1 MDEQVQ
7 EPRRRWSLRR
17 RIAAGLL
24 LFALVALAI
33 LWTQR
38 EPIAAGFID
47 RELARRGVPASYEV
61 ARIGLHTQ
69 RLVDLVIGDPAEP
82 DLTADLVE
90 VELGYG
96 FTGPTIEKITARGV
110 RLNGRIIGGKV
121 SFGDI
126 DKLLPPP
133 TGKPFALPDQMVE
146 VEDVTVRLDTPWG
159 RIGFALRGEGN
170 LSDGFQG
177 RVAAASSQLAFPGC
191 TVTRLRANVAVSVTD
206 RRPSVEGP
214 VSAARLLCAQA
225 ELDLLQ
231 PRALVDASFAE
242 SLHSWIG
249 EAEGRTRLARFGEN
263 RAAGVSGTISFSGSA
278 AQTEGSVEV
287 AVADGRIAGFLTDRV
302 TLDARYAASLDSGRV
317 SLRGDIAARG
327 ASVGPGYLAPVI
339 NALAAAQ
346 GTPVGPIGVALA
358 EAVRRAASGFD
369 GQAEIRLVTGF
380 GSDAVRIERLR
391 ATSRSGARL
400 ALQGGDGFTYYAGR
414 GLVRMNG
421 ELALSG
427 GGFPGVRLSLSQ
439 PTADAPLSGIA
450 RIEPMQVGN
459 TRLVL
464 APISFGAADGGGTSF
479 QTIALVDGPFSDGR
493 VLDLTVPIRGRI
505 GSGGGFAISESCVTA
520 SFSLLEVA
528 GLRLERA
535 RLPLCPAGRAMLWS
549 GPGGGVRGGIEIR
562 SPRLQGRL
570 GSSPISLAA
579 SRVVVDF
586 ADPGFTSSDV
596 AVRLGQP
603 DFVSRLDLAS
613 LSGRFTDEGVVGRFT
628 GADGQ
633 IGTVPLLISEGS
645 GRWSILGGDLAVDGS
660 LTVSDAADLPRFYP
674 LVSNDFHLTLEDSV
688 INATGTLTDPE
699 TGTRVT
705 DVAIV
710 HGLDAG
716 AGNALLDVPGIT
728 FTEEY
733 QPEELTRLTTGVVA
747 LVRGT
752 VTGQGRIAWDPQG
765 TTSTGTFSTADMD
778 LAAPFGPVNGLTTT
792 IEFTDLLNLVSAPA
806 QTATVELVQTGID
819 VVDGTI
825 RYQLLPGLR
834 VKVESGRW
842 PFAGGVLALE
852 ETVLDFSQESAKA
865 LTFRVIGME
874 AANFVQ
880 QMEFSNISA
889 TGTFDG
895 VIPMIFDQAGGR
907 IVGGRLVARPPGGT
921 LSYIGE
927 VSEANLGA
935 YGKLAFD
942 ALKSLR
948 YDKFTMTLDGAL
960 DGEFVSRIELD
971 GIARNTGPQP
981 GIVGAVISQLAKIPF
996 EFNIS
1001 IRGPFRA
1008 LLATARSFDDPSLFI
1023 QQILPED
1030 VRDLIETV
1038 PVETDRNE
1046 TEAVQTEESE
1056 PVQ

>member
-24 LFALVALAI
+24 LLALVALAI

-69 RLVDLVIGDPAEP
+69 RLRNLVIGDPADP
-82 DLTADLVE
+82 DLAADLVE
-90 VELGYG
+90 VELGYSL
-96 FTGPTIEKITARGV
+96 TGPTVETITARGV
-110 RLNGRIIGGKV
+110 RLNGRLVDGKV
-121 SFGDI
+121 SFGAI

-133 TGKPFALPDQMVE
+133 TGKPFALPDQVVD

-159 RIGFALRGEGN
+159 RIGFALRGQGN
-170 LSDGFQG
+170 LSDGFRG

-191 TVTRLRANVAVSVTD
+191 AVARPRANVAVSVTG

-214 VSAARLLCAQA
+214 VSAARLLCPEA

-231 PRALVDASFAE
+231 PQALVDASFAE
-242 SLHSWIG
+242 SLDSWIG

-263 RAAGVSGTISFSGSA
+263 RASGVSGTIGFSGTA
-278 AQTEGSVEV
+278 GQTEGSVEV
-287 AVADGRIAGFLTDRV
+287 AVADGRIAGFLTDHV
-302 TLDARYAASLDSGRV
+302 TLDARYAASLDSGRI
-317 SLRGDIAARG
+317 SLRGDLAARG
-327 ASVGPGYLAPVI
+327 ASVPAGYLVPVTE
-339 NALAAAQ
+339 ALAAAQ
-346 GTPVGPIGVALA
+346 GTPVGPIGTALT

-369 GQAEIRLVTGF
+369 AQAEIRLVTGF

-400 ALQGGDGFTYYAGR
+400 ALQGGDGFTYYAGP

-421 ELALSG
+421 ELGLSG
-427 GGFPGVRLSLSQ
+427 GGFPAVHLSLTQ
-439 PTADAPLSGIA
+439 PSGDAPLTGIA
-450 RIEPMQVGN
+450 RIAPMLVGN
-459 TRLVL
+459 ARLVL
-464 APISFGAADGGGTSF
+464 APVRFGAGPGGGTRF
-479 QTIALVDGPFSDGR
+479 EMIALVDGPLSDGR
-493 VLDLTVPIRGRI
+493 VLDLMLPLRGRI
-505 GSGGGFAISESCVTA
+505 GPGGFAINDGCVTA

-528 GLRLERA
+528 GLRLERT
-535 RLPLCPAGRAMLWS
+535 RLPLCPTGRAMLWS
-549 GPGGGVRGGIEIR
+549 DGSGISGGVQIR
-562 SPRLQGRL
+562 APRLQGTL

-579 SRVVVDF
+579 SRLAVDF
-586 ADPGFTSSDV
+586 ADPGFTGSDV
-596 AVRLGQP
+596 AIRLGRE
-603 DFVSRLDLAS
+603 DFLNRLDLAN
-613 LSGRFTDEGVVGRFT
+613 LSGRFTDEGVIGRFA
-628 GADGQ
+628 GAAGQ
-633 IGTVPLLISEGS
+633 IGTVPLLISNGS
-645 GRWSILGGDLAVDGS
+645 GRWSLLGGDLRVEGS
-660 LTVSDAADLPRFYP
+660 LTVADQADPPRFYP
-674 LVSNDFHLTLEDSV
+674 LVTNDFRLRLDDG
-688 INATGTLTDPE
+688 IIDATGTLTDPE

-705 DVAIV
+705 HVSIA
-710 HGLDAG
+710 HNLSTGRGDAV
-716 AGNALLDVPGIT
+716 LDVPGIA

-752 VTGQGRIAWDPQG
+752 VSGQGRITWSPEG

-792 IEFTDLLNLVSAPA
+792 IEFTDLLNLVSAPS

-825 RYQLLPGLR
+825 RYQLLPDLKVR
-834 VKVESGRW
+834 VESGRW
-842 PFAGGVLALE
+842 PFAGGELVLE
-852 ETVLDFSQESAKA
+852 ETVLDFAQESAKR

-895 VIPMIFDQAGGR
+895 VIPMVFDQAGGR
-907 IVGGRLVARPPGGT
+907 IVGGHLEARPGGGT

-948 YDKFTMTLDGAL
+948 YDKFTMTLDGSL

-981 GIVGAVISQLAKIPF
+981 GIVGAVIGQLAKIPF
-996 EFNIS
+996 EFNIA

-1008 LLATARSFDDPSLFI
+1008 LLATARSFEDPSLFI
-1023 QQILPED
+1023 QQILPEE

-1046 TEAVQTEESE
+1046 SEAVQTEESE

>member
-24 LFALVALAI
+24 LLALVALAI

-47 RELARRGVPASYEV
+47 RELGRRGVPASYEV

-69 RLVDLVIGDPAEP
+69 RLRNLVIGDPADP
-82 DLTADLVE
+82 DLTAELVE
-90 VELGYG
+90 VELGYSLA
-96 FTGPTIEKITARGV
+96 GPTVETITARGV
-110 RLNGRIIGGKV
+110 RLNGRLVDGKV
-121 SFGDI
+121 SFGAI

-133 TGKPFALPDQMVE
+133 TGKPFALPDQVVD

-159 RIGFALRGEGN
+159 RIGFALRGQGN
-170 LSDGFQG
+170 LSDGFRG

-191 TVTRLRANVAVSVTD
+191 TVARPRANVAVSVTD

-214 VSAARLLCAQA
+214 VSAARLLCPKA
-225 ELDLLQ
+225 ELDLMQ
-231 PRALVDASFAE
+231 PQALVDASFAE
-242 SLHSWIG
+242 SLDSWIG

-263 RAAGVSGTISFSGSA
+263 RAAGVSGTIGFSGTA
-278 AQTEGSVEV
+278 EQTEGSVEV

-302 TLDARYAASLDSGRV
+302 TLDARYAASLDSGRI
-317 SLRGDIAARG
+317 SLRGDLAARG
-327 ASVGPGYLAPVI
+327 ASVPAIYLAPVTE
-339 NALAAAQ
+339 ALAAAQ
-346 GTPVGPIGVALA
+346 GTPVGPIGAALA

-369 GQAEIRLVTGF
+369 AQAEIRLVTGF

-391 ATSRSGARL
+391 ATNRSGARL
-400 ALQGGDGFTYYAGR
+400 ALQGGDGFTYYAGP

-421 ELALSG
+421 ELGLSG
-427 GGFPGVRLSLSQ
+427 GGFPAVRLSLTQ
-439 PTADAPLSGIA
+439 PSGDAPLSGIA
-450 RIEPMQVGN
+450 RIAPMQVGN
-459 TRLVL
+459 ARLVL
-464 APISFGAADGGGTSF
+464 APVRFGAGPGGGTRF
-479 QTIALVDGPFSDGR
+479 ETIALVDGPLSDGR
-493 VLDLTVPIRGRI
+493 VLDLMLPLRGRI
-505 GSGGGFAISESCVTA
+505 GPGGFAINDDCVTA
-520 SFSLLEVA
+520 SFSLIEVA
-528 GLRLERA
+528 GLRLERT
-535 RLPLCPAGRAMLWS
+535 RLPLCPTGRAMLWS
-549 GPGGGVRGGIEIR
+549 DGSGISGGVQIR
-562 SPRLQGRL
+562 APRLQGTL

-579 SRVVVDF
+579 SRLAVDF
-586 ADPGFTSSDV
+586 ADPGFTGSDV
-596 AVRLGQP
+596 AIRLGRE
-603 DFVSRLDLAS
+603 DFLNRLDLAS
-613 LSGRFTDEGVVGRFT
+613 LSGRFTDEGVAGRFA
-628 GADGQ
+628 GAAGQ
-633 IGTVPLLISEGS
+633 IGTVPLLISDGS
-645 GRWSILGGDLAVDGS
+645 GRWSLLGGDLSVDGS
-660 LTVSDAADLPRFYP
+660 LTVSDQTDPPRFYP
-674 LVSNDFHLTLEDSV
+674 LVTNDFRLRLDDG
-688 INATGTLTDPE
+688 IIDATGTLTDPE

-705 DVAIV
+705 DVTIA
-710 HGLDAG
+710 HNLSTGRGDAV
-716 AGNALLDVPGIT
+716 LDVPGIA

-733 QPEELTRLTTGVVA
+733 QPEELSRLTTGVVA

-752 VTGQGRIAWDPQG
+752 VTGRGRIAWSPEG

-792 IEFTDLLNLVSAPA
+792 IEFTDLLNLVSAPG

-825 RYQLLPGLR
+825 RYQLLPDLKVR
-834 VKVESGRW
+834 VESGRW
-842 PFAGGVLALE
+842 PFAGGELVLE
-852 ETVLDFSQESAKA
+852 ETVLDFAQESAKR

-895 VIPMIFDQAGGR
+895 VIPMVFDQAGGR
-907 IVGGRLVARPPGGT
+907 IVGGHLEARPGGGT

-948 YDKFTMTLDGAL
+948 YDKFTMTLDGSL

-981 GIVGAVISQLAKIPF
+981 GIVGAVIGQLAKIPF
-996 EFNIS
+996 EFNIA

-1008 LLATARSFDDPSLFI
+1008 LLATARSFEDPSLFI
-1023 QQILPED
+1023 QQILPEE

-1046 TEAVQTEESE
+1046 SEAVQTEESE